1 MSAILSAVLPVA
13 CIVFIGFFVEKTLH
27 LDRSTLSRL
36 TLFVFSPALIA
47 DAIYRTPLT
56 KENAAELFVAFTLV
70 YLLLCVLSW
79 GLGKVFKFPSVVQKS
94 VIATTSFPN
103 MGNMGLSVTFFAFGD
118 AGLDRAVVVLIVCS
132 VLVFSTG
139 PAILKGGG
147 LFKAIG
153 FTLKLPLIWAML
165 LGGVLRL
172 LPFDLPFKLDEGLH
186 VLAQGTIPMA
196 LLLLG
201 MEIASAKFQL
211 TLYEGAASLLRLV
224 GGAIVAYLVATALG
238 LTGLDWQVLILQSS
252 MPAAVSSFLM
262 VNEFGGDGVRT
273 ARVVMVSTLMAFVT
287 LPLVLWAISL
297 N

>member
-13 CIVFIGFFVEKTLH
+13 CIVAIGFFVEKTLH
-27 LDRSTLSRL
+27 LDRASLSRL
-36 TLFVFSPALIA
+36 TLFVFSPALVA
-47 DAIYRTPLT
+47 DAIYRMPLT
-56 KENAAELFVAFTLV
+56 AENAAGLFLGFTVV
-70 YLLLCVLSW
+70 YVLLCLLSW
-79 GLGKVFKFPSVVQKS
+79 GLGRLLQFSPTVQKS
-94 VIATTSFPN
+94 IVATTSFPN
-103 MGNMGLSVTFFAFGD
+103 TGNMGLSVTFFAFGET
-118 AGLDRAVVVLIVCS
+118 GLDRAVVVLIICS
-132 VLVFSTG
+132 ILVFSTG

-147 LFKAIG
+147 FANAIR

-165 LGGVLRL
+165 SGLLLRL

-201 MEIASAKFQL
+201 MEVASAKVRV
-211 TLYEGAASLLRLV
+211 TLYEGAASLLRLL
-224 GGAIVAYLVATALG
+224 GGAIVASIVVTALG
-238 LTGLDWQVLILQSS
+238 LTGLDRQVLILQSS

-287 LPLVLWAISL
+287 LPLVLWAIS
-297 N
+297 

>member
-13 CIVFIGFFVEKTLH
+13 CIVAIGFFVEKTLH
-27 LDRSTLSRL
+27 LDRASLSRL
-36 TLFVFSPALIA
+36 TLFVFSPALVA
-47 DAIYRTPLT
+47 DAIYRMPLT
-56 KENAAELFVAFTLV
+56 AENAAGLFLGFTFV
-70 YLLLCVLSW
+70 YVLLCMLSW
-79 GLGKVFKFPSVVQKS
+79 GLGRLLQFSPTVQKS
-94 VIATTSFPN
+94 IVATTSFPN
-103 MGNMGLSVTFFAFGD
+103 TGNMGLSVTFFAFGE
-118 AGLDRAVVVLIVCS
+118 AGLDRAVVVLIICS
-132 VLVFSTG
+132 ILVFSTG

-147 LFKAIG
+147 VANAIR

-165 LGGVLRL
+165 SGLLLRL

-201 MEIASAKFQL
+201 MEVASAKVRV
-211 TLYEGAASLLRLV
+211 TLYEGAASLLRLL
-224 GGAIVAYLVATALG
+224 GGAIVASIVATALG
-238 LTGLDWQVLILQSS
+238 LTGLDRQVLILQSS

-287 LPLVLWAISL
+287 LPLVLWAIS
-297 N
+297 

>member
-1 MSAILSAVLPVA
+1 MTAILSAVLPVA
-13 CIVFIGFFVEKTLH
+13 CIVAIGFFVEKTLH
-27 LDRSTLSRL
+27 LDRASLSRL
-36 TLFVFSPALIA
+36 TLFVFSPALVA
-47 DAIYRTPLT
+47 DAIYRMPLT
-56 KENAAELFVAFTLV
+56 AENAAGLFLGFTLV
-70 YLLLCVLSW
+70 YLLLCLLSW
-79 GLGKVFKFPSVVQKS
+79 GLGRLLKFPPVVQKS
-94 VIATTSFPN
+94 VVATTSFPN
-103 MGNMGLSVTFFAFGD
+103 TGNMGLSVTFFAFGE
-118 AGLDRAVVVLIVCS
+118 AGLDRAVVVLIICS
-132 VLVFSTG
+132 ILVFSTG

-147 LFKAIG
+147 FANAIR

-165 LGGVLRL
+165 SGFLLRL

-201 MEIASAKFQL
+201 MEVASAKVQL
-211 TLYEGAASLLRLV
+211 TLYEGAASLLRLL
-224 GGAIVAYLVATALG
+224 GGAMVAYIVATALG

-287 LPLVLWAISL
+287 LPLVLWVIS
-297 N
+297 